1 MSFSN
6 IKVGVRLGLGFAL
19 VILAGLV
26 VALLGRIE
34 LNSID
39 KEMSH
44 LVNDRVVK
52 VGQLN
57 RIKDNLNEVAHAVN
71 NIVASS
77 NQQQMQAEKQKIEV
91 IRNKTTPL
99 MQTLSSSIQSAD
111 GRALM
116 EKVRQIRDP
125 YNANI
130 DEIAAAALASY
141 GEPVNAELL
150 HKSRV
155 LLVSYLEALDSIIAL
170 QEEKMSESAQI
181 VQNATVFTGQLLL
194 IIAGAAAL
202 MGALIAWV
210 LTRSI
215 TRQLGGEPDYT
226 ASVVHEIASGNLAV
240 EVQTQPGDST
250 SLLAEIKTMRDGLAK
265 VVAHVREGSE
275 AVASA
280 STQISEGNQD
290 LSGRTEEQASAL
302 QQTAAS
308 MEQLSSTVKQNAD
321 NARQANQLAQ
331 SASTV
336 AIQGGNVVA
345 QVVDTMKG
353 INDSSKK
360 IADIIGV
367 IDSIAFQTNILALN
381 AAVEAA
387 RAGEQGRGFAVVAS
401 EVRSLA
407 GRSANAAKEIKELI
421 TDSVT
426 RVEQGTSLVGQA
438 GVTMSEVVN
447 SIRRVTDIMGEIS
460 AASSEQSAGVS
471 QVGEAVTQMDQ
482 TTQQNAALVE
492 EMAAAAASLSTQAQ
506 DLVQTVAMFKL
517 GKNYSATPRMQRSTT
532 HAPTHSPNAKAAPV
546 QHSATVGLAAP
557 TRSGTHN
564 TSSALK
570 VPKAPKTSHSHTALP
585 SGSAS
590 ATVAKADNSMDDW
603 ESF

>member
-1 MSFSN
+1 MR
-6 IKVGVRLGLGFAL
+6 VGVRLGLGFAL

-34 LNSID
+34 LNSIE
-39 KEMSH
+39 KEMRL

-57 RIKDNLNEVAHAVN
+57 RIKDNLNEVANAVN
-71 NIVASS
+71 NIATSS
-77 NQQQMQAEKQKIEV
+77 DPQQMQAEKQSIEE
-91 IRNKTTPL
+91 IRRKTSPL
-99 MQTLSSSIQSAD
+99 MQALTASVQSAE

-116 EKVRQIRDP
+116 EKLTQVRGP

-130 DEIAAAALASY
+130 DEIMAAAMAVN
-141 GEPVNAELL
+141 GEPVSPELL
-150 HKSRV
+150 RKSRPF
-155 LLVSYLEALDSIIAL
+155 LQGYLQALDNLIAH
-170 QEEKMSESAQI
+170 QEKVMNQSAQT
-181 VQNATVFTGQLLL
+181 VQNTTAFTGQLLL
-194 IIAGAAAL
+194 IIAGVAAL

-557 TRSGTHN
+557 PTRSGTHN

>member
-1 MSFSN
+1 MR
-6 IKVGVRLGLGFAL
+6 VGVRLGLGFAL

-39 KEMSH
+39 KEMRN
-44 LVNDRVVK
+44 LVNDRLVK

-57 RIKDNLNEVAHAVN
+57 RIKDNLNEVANAVN
-71 NIVASS
+71 NVATA
-77 NQQQMQAEKQKIEV
+77 NDQQQILLEKQKIEA

-111 GRALM
+111 GRALL

-130 DEIAAAALASY
+130 DEITAAALASY

-150 HKSRV
+150 HKSRA
-155 LLVSYLEALDSIIAL
+155 LLGSYLEALDRTIAL
-170 QEEKMSESAQI
+170 QEEKMNESAQT

-336 AIQGGNVVA
+336 ATQGGNVVA

-506 DLVQTVAMFKL
+506 DLVQTVAVFKL
-517 GKNYSATPRMQRSTT
+517 GKGYSATPRMQRSTT
-532 HAPTHSPNAKAAPV
+532 HTPTRPPSAKAAPA

-557 TRSGTHN
+557 ARSGTHN
-564 TSSALK
+564 TSSAPK
-570 VPKAPKTSHSHTALP
+570 VSKAPKASHSHTALP
-585 SGSAS
+585 SSSAS
-590 ATVAKADNSMDDW
+590 ATAAKADNNMDDW

>member
-1 MSFSN
+1 M
-6 IKVGVRLGLGFAL
+6 KVGVRLGLGFAL

-26 VALLGRIE
+26 VAILGRGE
-34 LNSID
+34 LNSIE
-39 KEMSH
+39 KEMRT
-44 LVNDRVVK
+44 LVDDRIVK

-57 RIKDNLNEVAHAVN
+57 QVKDNLNEVAHAVHN
-71 NIVASS
+71 MVLSD
-77 NQQQMQAEKQKIEV
+77 QMQQWQIEKQNV
-91 IRNKTTPL
+91 IDIRLKTQPL
-99 MQTLSSSIQSAD
+99 IQALDNTIKSPE

-116 EKVRQIRDP
+116 DKLSQIRGP
-125 YNANI
+125 YNSNI
-130 DEIAAAALASY
+130 DDIMTATMEGG
-141 GEPVNAELL
+141 GEMAKAELL
-150 HKSRV
+150 AKSRP
-155 LLVSYLEALDSIIAL
+155 LLVSYLRALDDSIAL
-170 QEEKMSESAQI
+170 QERLMNQSAQD
-181 VQNATVFTGQLLL
+181 VQHVTVLTGQLLL
-194 IIAGAAAL
+194 GIAGVAAV

-226 ASVVHEIASGNLAV
+226 ASVVHEIAAGNLAV
-240 EVQTQPGDST
+240 DIHTQAGDNH

-265 VVAHVREGSE
+265 VVSHVREGSE

-308 MEQLSSTVKQNAD
+308 MEQLSSTVQQNAD

-353 INDSSKK
+353 INQASNK

-407 GRSANAAKEIKELI
+407 GRSADAAKEIKELI

-426 RVEQGTSLVGQA
+426 RVEQGTSLVDQA

-471 QVGEAVTQMDQ
+471 QVGEAITQMDQ

-492 EMAAAAASLSTQAQ
+492 EMAAAASSLSNQAQ
-506 DLVQTVAMFKL
+506 DLVQSVAVFKL
-517 GKNYSATPRMQRSTT
+517 SGNYGNSIARAPRAAAAPHRAAAPAPARKPAPAPAPRASAPAGLGTPAAARP
-532 HAPTHSPNAKAAPV
+532 AAKAAP
-546 QHSATVGLAAP
+546 AKAA
-557 TRSGTHN
+557 
-564 TSSALK
+564 
-570 VPKAPKTSHSHTALP
+570 SHKALP
-585 SGSAS
+585 HSSAS
-590 ATVAKADNSMDDW
+590 ASVAKADSNMDDW